1 MATVKLDLKTAKLAL
16 KVSKTTL
23 TKASGEFEW
32 AVEQTCSNSNGHIR
46 KCGHQG
52 QKDDRC

>member
-32 AVEQTCSNSNGHIR
+32 AVEQLERN
-46 KCGHQG
+46 
-52 QKDDRC
+52 KDAART